1 MMEFVSSGASDP
13 TVTVLAWSTA
23 AALTAIL
30 GVVPRLVFGRL
41 SPTLLGAGNAL
52 AAGLMLGV
60 AYLLLVEGLPDG
72 IVLGAVGGL
81 CGAGIVILTHAL
93 TGTTELD
100 LNALDELD
108 PAYGYQVVLVNAL
121 HAAGEGVAIGVAM
134 LVSLPFGI
142 SMAVA
147 LAVHNVPEA
156 MVLIEILTARGVRL
170 AHAGALAAVANLN
183 QVLLAVVT
191 FAVIGALPSLMPWAV
206 GFAVGALL
214 QLLLSE
220 LLPESYR
227 QTGHTS
233 IAVVTLLA
241 MGLVIALLGGA
252 A

>member
-1 MMEFVSSGASDP
+1 MQLPPSVLADP
-13 TVTVLAWSTA
+13 TLTVLAWSA
-23 AALTAIL
+23 AAAFAAIL
-30 GVVPRLVFGRL
+30 GVVPRLLLARL
-41 SPTLLGAGNAL
+41 STTLLGAGNAL

-60 AYLLLVEGLPDG
+60 AYLLLVEGLRDG
-72 IVLGAVGGL
+72 ILLGAIGGL
-81 CGAGIVILTHAL
+81 CGAGVVILTHAL
-93 TGTTELD
+93 SGTSELD

-121 HAAGEGVAIGVAM
+121 HAAWEGVAIGVAM

-156 MVLIEILTARGVRL
+156 MVLTEILTARGVRV
-170 AHAGALAAVANLN
+170 AHAGALVVVANLN

-191 FAVIGALPSLMPWAV
+191 FAVIGALPAAMPWAV
-206 GFAVGALL
+206 GLAVGALL

-227 QTGHTS
+227 QAGHTS

-241 MGLVIALLGGA
+241 MGLVIALYGGGA
-252 A
+252 